1 MVKRRTYRNKKKQR
15 DKQRDK
21 QRGKQRGGE
30 DDDNIN
36 DGQQE
41 LIGDVNNAN
50 ISKNNNT
57 DFKTDIKD
65 DFCNNCDVINKI
77 NEIYR
82 ENKLYQVNQKK
93 ELEVDSFY
101 DESSLSQLD
110 ITKNPSGKEI
120 KLTSKFDFYHY
131 MAYNLE
137 IHRRTMRDGKKFVT
151 NELEDLED
159 LRNQCKKDI
168 SRFSTLTLNDID
180 LNSQLKL
187 AENKNPISVFNNY
200 LRTNLKQYGITD
212 NMICII
218 DIMTPQSALKP
229 FFDIGKNYIVKN
241 LKSFNGQS
249 RLLPQKI
256 EENYTIIFNEET
268 KQIIRRIVFDLL
280 FSDTD
285 QMNFIHIG
293 IYIITIICDLNTL
306 DYSINVKI
314 TFNHNLKDINKIIEL
329 DDSNFES
336 FVNYYTIGAKEPNLK
351 LTATEVDN
359 FLGKE
364 QAKDE
369 RKEIE
374 SKWEEQKKQKEET
387 QEKVN
392 KVQNVAL
399 PGVGIVA
406 AASGLALAF
415 LLGGKTRRRKYKN
428 RTRRKRI
435 KMTKIRK

>member
-1 MVKRRTYRNKKKQR
+1 
-15 DKQRDK
+15 
-21 QRGKQRGGE
+21 
-30 DDDNIN
+30 
-36 DGQQE
+36 
-41 LIGDVNNAN
+41 
-50 ISKNNNT
+50 
-57 DFKTDIKD
+57 
-65 DFCNNCDVINKI
+65 
-77 NEIYR
+77 
-82 ENKLYQVNQKK
+82 
-93 ELEVDSFY
+93 
-101 DESSLSQLD
+101 
-110 ITKNPSGKEI
+110 
-120 KLTSKFDFYHY
+120 
-131 MAYNLE
+131 
-137 IHRRTMRDGKKFVT
+137 
-151 NELEDLED
+151 
-159 LRNQCKKDI
+159 
-168 SRFSTLTLNDID
+168 
-180 LNSQLKL
+180 
-187 AENKNPISVFNNY
+187 
-200 LRTNLKQYGITD
+200 
-212 NMICII
+212 
-218 DIMTPQSALKP
+218 MTPQSALKP

-280 FSDTD
+280 
-285 QMNFIHIG
+285 
-293 IYIITIICDLNTL
+293 
-306 DYSINVKI
+306 
-314 TFNHNLKDINKIIEL
+314 
-329 DDSNFES
+329 
-336 FVNYYTIGAKEPNLK
+336 
-351 LTATEVDN
+351 EVDN

>member
-1 MVKRRTYRNKKKQR
+1 
-15 DKQRDK
+15 
-21 QRGKQRGGE
+21 
-30 DDDNIN
+30 
-36 DGQQE
+36 
-41 LIGDVNNAN
+41 
-50 ISKNNNT
+50 
-57 DFKTDIKD
+57 
-65 DFCNNCDVINKI
+65 
-77 NEIYR
+77 
-82 ENKLYQVNQKK
+82 
-93 ELEVDSFY
+93 
-101 DESSLSQLD
+101 
-110 ITKNPSGKEI
+110 
-120 KLTSKFDFYHY
+120 
-131 MAYNLE
+131 
-137 IHRRTMRDGKKFVT
+137 
-151 NELEDLED
+151 
-159 LRNQCKKDI
+159 
-168 SRFSTLTLNDID
+168 
-180 LNSQLKL
+180 
-187 AENKNPISVFNNY
+187 
-200 LRTNLKQYGITD
+200 
-212 NMICII
+212 
-218 DIMTPQSALKP
+218 
-229 FFDIGKNYIVKN
+229 
-241 LKSFNGQS
+241 
-249 RLLPQKI
+249 
-256 EENYTIIFNEET
+256 
-268 KQIIRRIVFDLL
+268 
-280 FSDTD
+280 
-285 QMNFIHIG
+285 
-293 IYIITIICDLNTL
+293 LNTL